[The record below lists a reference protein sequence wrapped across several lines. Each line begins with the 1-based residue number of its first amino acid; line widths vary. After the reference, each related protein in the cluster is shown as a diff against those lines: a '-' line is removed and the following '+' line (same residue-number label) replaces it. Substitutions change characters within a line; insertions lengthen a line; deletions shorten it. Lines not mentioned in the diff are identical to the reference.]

1 MPTKRPSHT
10 PLRIGVNARWLI
22 PGRMEGTGWY
32 TRRILEQLVADHPE
46 VEWHLFFDR
55 SHRADLSLG
64 DAQQH
69 VLGPPARHPWLWAFW
84 NEVRIPQA
92 LKRLDISVYWSPDG
106 LLPKRLRGWHGRLVT
121 TIHDLNFV
129 HQPEGIPERV
139 GAYYRRVIAHSAQ
152 QADALLTVSNQ
163 TKLDVISTY
172 SIPPERIAVSYNA
185 PAQAFRPFDA
195 TEKSAAQARFAGGHP
210 YFCFVGAFTPR
221 KNVRTLVEAFVAF
234 RSKYPDL
241 PHHLVLVGSA
251 LHHDDA
257 LDRSLAQ
264 GGKRIHVLGHVEG
277 ATLQEVYGG
286 ATAFCFPSRFEG
298 FGIPLIEAM
307 ASGCPVI
314 SSSASCMPEIVG
326 DAGVLL
332 SPDDPDAWATAMGD
346 MAQNDAHDWI
356 QKGLVRAGD
365 FQWSRSAAVVWKALQ
380 PC

>member
-32 TRRILEQLVADHPE
+32 TSRILEQLVADHPE

-185 PAQAFRPFDA
+185 PAQAFRPFDT
-195 TEKSAAQARFAGGHP
+195 TEKSAAQARFAGGIP
-210 YFCFVGAFTPR
+210 ISVSLGPLPR
-221 KNVRTLVEAFVAF
+221 AKMCVPSWRPL
-234 RSKYPDL
+234 
-241 PHHLVLVGSA
+241 
-251 LHHDDA
+251 
-257 LDRSLAQ
+257 
-264 GGKRIHVLGHVEG
+264 
-277 ATLQEVYGG
+277 
-286 ATAFCFPSRFEG
+286 SRFG
-298 FGIPLIEAM
+298 
-307 ASGCPVI
+307 ASTQIYPI
-314 SSSASCMPEIVG
+314 TSS
-326 DAGVLL
+326 
-332 SPDDPDAWATAMGD
+332 
-346 MAQNDAHDWI
+346 
-356 QKGLVRAGD
+356 
-365 FQWSRSAAVVWKALQ
+365 
-380 PC
+380 

>member
-172 SIPPERIAVSYNA
+172 SIPRSESPFPTMPQPKLSDLLMPQRNRPHKLASPGGIPISVSLG
-185 PAQAFRPFDA
+185 P
-195 TEKSAAQARFAGGHP
+195 
-210 YFCFVGAFTPR
+210 
-221 KNVRTLVEAFVAF
+221 
-234 RSKYPDL
+234 L
-241 PHHLVLVGSA
+241 PHAKMCVPSWRPL
-251 LHHDDA
+251 
-257 LDRSLAQ
+257 
-264 GGKRIHVLGHVEG
+264 
-277 ATLQEVYGG
+277 
-286 ATAFCFPSRFEG
+286 SRFG
-298 FGIPLIEAM
+298 
-307 ASGCPVI
+307 ASTQIYPI
-314 SSSASCMPEIVG
+314 TSS
-326 DAGVLL
+326 
-332 SPDDPDAWATAMGD
+332 
-346 MAQNDAHDWI
+346 
-356 QKGLVRAGD
+356 
-365 FQWSRSAAVVWKALQ
+365 
-380 PC
+380 